1 MKNYAII
8 TAAGQGSRLPGAVAK
23 QYRPVGSKPILA
35 WTIERFEQAPCID
48 SIHLVVAGNDLN
60 YAYESIVVRHGFKK
74 VERIVAGGKTRFD
87 SILCGLRS
95 VPENAN
101 LVFIHDGVRPL
112 VSVQEIEA
120 VGREAEAHDAAILAT
135 HQTETL
141 KRVEDGF
148 VIATLDRDKIWV
160 AQTPQVFKYE
170 AIISA
175 YIQALESNRTFT
187 DDASV
192 CEAFGI
198 GVRVVEGS
206 SVNIKITTP
215 EDLEL
220 ARRLLVGTAT

>member
-1 MKNYAII
+1 MNNYAII
-8 TAAGQGSRLPGAVAK
+8 TAAGSGTRLPGAVAK
-23 QYRPVGSKPILA
+23 QYRPIGNKPLLA
-35 WTIERFEQAPCID
+35 WTIAKFEEAACVD
-48 SIHLVVAGNDLN
+48 AIHLVVNGNDLN
-60 YAYESIVVRHGFKK
+60 YTYESVVERFSFKK

-112 VSVQEIEA
+112 VTPAEIELVA
-120 VGREAEAHDAAILAT
+120 REAETHDAAILALR
-135 HQTETL
+135 QSETL

-148 VIATLDRDKIWV
+148 IIATLDRDKIWV

-175 YIQALESNRTFT
+175 YIQALESKREFT
-187 DDASV
+187 DDAAV

-206 SVNIKITTP
+206 PLNIKITTP
-215 EDLEL
+215 DDLEL
-220 ARRLLVGTAT
+220 ARRLLTAGA